1 MCVYDVQD
9 LRACVEQLQVVE
21 KEVLSLELSQKEL
34 ADTKDHLDEKRV
46 ERIELHMKREV
57 WYFMPWQ
64 LAIRTHRQQ
73 RLQKQ
78 LSNAHNKLE
87 RAQRHAEDKKV
98 ASQQTLERLQREYE
112 EMVLERRENDNQVE
126 DLRVEA
132 NSIERKVRLL
142 SSRCSLF

>member
-64 LAIRTHRQQ
+64 LTIRTHRQQ